1 TALTAVTLPAVL
13 VGGWYGMN
21 FENIPELHSPN
32 GYYYACIFTLV
43 VTALMTIYL
52 KKKKWF

>member
-1 TALTAVTLPAVL
+1 M

-21 FENIPELHSPN
+21 FDHMPELRSPH
-32 GYYYACIFTLV
+32 GYLWASCFTLV
-43 VTALMTIYL
+43 STALMVIYL